1 MFSRVEIA
9 DVDEVVNQKNWKEV
23 NQRKQEQ
30 EREHPIIKFNRYPT
44 QRDFSI
50 ATLNALIVMP
60 INAEA
65 SLQTLH
71 ANVDESI
78 TQVGE
83 VYSLAMNMRPGTRY
97 TFSPSL
103 IRFGLQGLFE

>member
-1 MFSRVEIA
+1 
-9 DVDEVVNQKNWKEV
+9 
-23 NQRKQEQ
+23 
-30 EREHPIIKFNRYPT
+30 
-44 QRDFSI
+44 
-50 ATLNALIVMP
+50 MP